1 MIGDKM
7 KDKRF
12 KFPFTILIL
21 VLGIVLGFQIQKA
34 FSNDNLSDSITKFS
48 DVLTFTQRYYMED
61 VDSPKLVEA
70 AINGMLA
77 KLDPHSVYIPAKQLE
92 SVEESFRGDFE
103 GIGIE
108 YQVVNDTLTVVSPIS
123 GGPSEALGIMSG
135 DRILKI
141 DGKSIIGI
149 TNEDVRKKLRGKS
162 GTKVKVSI
170 LRPGIKDLQDY
181 EIKRDKIPIYSVDT
195 HFMIDNSTGYISVSR
210 FAETTYD
217 EVLSAMNDLKSKGM
231 KQLIFDLRGNPGGY
245 LNQAVKISDLFLDG
259 KKKIVYT
266 KGRRVEFNEEYYSG
280 ETSSFE
286 KLPLI
291 VLVNKGSAS
300 ASEIVSGAVQDWDRG
315 LIVGE
320 TTFGKGL
327 VQRQFTLSDN
337 SALRLTISQYFTPSG
352 RLIQRDYK
360 NKKDKEEYY
369 SQAGN
374 KKEEE
379 GDNLN
384 HKAESD
390 SSLKVFKTNAGRLV
404 YGGGGITPDY
414 IVKTDDI
421 TDYTSDLLKNNI
433 FYQFVLKYLDNHS
446 KEIKTKYQN
455 DFKLFLNDFN
465 ISSGTLKEFTDFA
478 SSKNVKLHD
487 EDLKKDNV
495 YIVARLKAQIARN
508 FWKNEGWYQ
517 VLLKTDNQIAKAET
531 LFNEA
536 KDLAKLK

>member
-1 MIGDKM
+1 MIGDYM
-7 KDKRF
+7 KPGKI
-12 KFPFTILIL
+12 KFPFTIIIL
-21 VLGIVLGFQIQKA
+21 VFGIVLGFQIQKT
-34 FSNDNLSDSITKFS
+34 FSNDHLNDSISKFS
-48 DVLTFTQRYYMED
+48 DVLTYTEKYYMED
-61 VDSPKLVEA
+61 VDTPKLVEA
-70 AINGMLA
+70 AINGMLL

-108 YQVVNDTLTVVSPIS
+108 YQVVNDTLTVVSPIT

-135 DRILKI
+135 DRIVKI
-141 DGKSIIGI
+141 DGISVIGI
-149 TNEDVRKKLRGKS
+149 NNEDVRKKLRGKA

-170 LRPGIKDLQDY
+170 LRPGIIKLQDY
-181 EIKRDKIPIYSVDT
+181 VITRDKIPIYSVDT
-195 HFMIDNSTGYISVSR
+195 HFMIDNGTGYISVSR
-210 FAETTYD
+210 FSETTYD
-217 EVLSAMNDLKSKGM
+217 EVLSALNDLNSKGM

-266 KGRRVEFNEEYYSG
+266 KGRRAEFNEEYFSG
-280 ETSSFE
+280 ESSSFE

-291 VLVNKGSAS
+291 ILVNKGSAS

-327 VQRQFTLSDN
+327 VQRQFTLPDN

-360 NKKDKEEYY
+360 NKKDKDEYY

-379 GDNLN
+379 GDNLD
-384 HKAESD
+384 HKAEGD
-390 SSLKVFKTNAGRLV
+390 SSLKVYKTNGGRIV

-414 IVKTDDI
+414 IVKTEDI
-421 TDYTSDLLKNNI
+421 TDYTSELLKNNL
-433 FYQFVLKYLDNHS
+433 FYLFVLKYLDNHTA
-446 KEIKTKYQN
+446 EIKTKYH
-455 DFKLFLNDFN
+455 NDFN
-465 ISSGTLKEFTDFA
+465 IFLSDFKISSGTLKDFTDFA
-478 SSKNVKLHD
+478 FSKNVKMN
-487 EDLKKDNV
+487 EEGFKKDNA
-495 YIVARLKAQIARN
+495 YITARLKAQIARN

-517 VLLKTDNQIAKAET
+517 VLVKTDNQIAKAET
-531 LFNEA
+531 LFQEA

>member
-1 MIGDKM
+1 M
-7 KDKRF
+7 KDRKF
-12 KFPFTILIL
+12 KFPFTIIIL
-21 VLGIVLGFQIQKA
+21 VLGIVLGYQIQKT
-34 FSNDNLSDSITKFS
+34 FSNDTLNDSISKFS
-48 DVLTFTQRYYMED
+48 DVLTYTQKYYMED

-108 YQVVNDTLTVVSPIS
+108 YQVVNDTLTVVSPIT

-135 DRILKI
+135 DRIVKI
-141 DGKSIIGI
+141 NGVSVIGI
-149 TNEDVRKKLRGKS
+149 TNENVRNKLRGKAGS
-162 GTKVKVSI
+162 KVKVTIS
-170 LRPGIKDLQDY
+170 RPGISTLQDY
-181 EIKRDKIPIYSVDT
+181 EITREKIPIYSVDT
-195 HFMIDNSTGYISVSR
+195 HFMIDNKTGYISVSR

-217 EVLSAMNDLKSKGM
+217 EVLNAMNDLKSKGM
-231 KQLIFDLRGNPGGY
+231 QQVIFDLRGNPGGY

-266 KGRRVEFNEEYYSG
+266 KGRRSEFNEEYFSG
-280 ETSSFE
+280 ESSPFE

-291 VLVNKGSAS
+291 ILVNRGSAS

-327 VQRQFTLSDN
+327 VQRQFTLPDN

-360 NKKDKEEYY
+360 NNKDKEEYY

-384 HKAESD
+384 HKEESD
-390 SSLKVFKTNAGRLV
+390 SSLKVYKTNASRIV

-414 IVKTDDI
+414 IVKTEDL
-421 TDYTSDLLKNNI
+421 TDYTTDLLKNNI
-433 FYQFVLKYLDNHS
+433 FYQFVLKYLDNHAA
-446 KEIKTKYQN
+446 EIKTKYHN
-455 DFKLFLNDFN
+455 NLNLFLNDYK
-465 ISSGTLKEFTDFA
+465 ISSGTLKDFLVFA
-478 SSKNVKLHD
+478 SSKNVRLHE
-487 EDLKKDNV
+487 EDLKKDNN

-517 VLLKTDNQIAKAET
+517 VLLKADNQVEKAET